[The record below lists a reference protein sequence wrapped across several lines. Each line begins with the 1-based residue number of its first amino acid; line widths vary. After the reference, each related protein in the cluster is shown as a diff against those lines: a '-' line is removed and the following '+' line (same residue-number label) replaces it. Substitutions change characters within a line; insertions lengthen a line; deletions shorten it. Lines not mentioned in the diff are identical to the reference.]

1 MEYGVSRWQRG
12 MVMAYTPDRGDLV
25 WLTFN
30 PQAGHEQAGRRP
42 ALTLSPLRYNQTIGL
57 ALFCPVTS
65 QVKGY
70 PFEVTLPA
78 GLPVSGVVLAD
89 QVRNLDWNARQ
100 IAFIA
105 KAPPTVISEVLA
117 KLETLLKAK

>member
-1 MEYGVSRWQRG
+1 
-12 MVMAYTPDRGDLV
+12 MAYVPDRGDLV

-30 PQAGHEQAGRRP
+30 PQTGHEQAGRRP
-42 ALTLSPLRYNQTIGL
+42 ALTLSPLRYNQIVSL

-70 PFEVTLPA
+70 PFEVGLPP

-100 IAFIA
+100 VTFIA
-105 KAPPTVISEVLA
+105 KAPTTTIREVLG
-117 KLETLLKAK
+117 KLDTLLKP